1 LGSSKALLA
10 KRQGLT
16 RSHKVNRDEDLCFAS
31 TNNSSDVKQDIR
43 YAFRMLRKQPGFGTI
58 AILTLALG
66 IGANTAIFS
75 IVNAVLLRPLP
86 YRDADRIMVLNESS
100 GPGQDYSV
108 ALPDYFDWRNDNTV
122 FEHLAATHKESRN
135 LSGIPGRDPERVS
148 CASVTR
154 NFFNVVGVS
163 PETGRIFSEDEDKVG
178 APPVVVISDRL
189 WQRAFNRDPG
199 LLGRSITLHDQNF
212 TVIGVMPPQ
221 ITSPQDTD
229 AWFSI
234 MRRSNNPAWMDRSHH
249 PMIFVWG
256 KLKPGVTVDRAR
268 VEMKMI
274 AARLERTYPETN
286 GKVYAV
292 VTPLLENLVGKYR
305 TNLGLLLGAVG
316 LVLLIACANLAN
328 LFAARGAAR
337 AREFAIHAA
346 VGATRGQIVKKLLI
360 ESFVIALLGGALGFF
375 LAIWVRDG
383 LIALSPGNVSRFHQ
397 ISFDLPV
404 LGFTFLVASLTTM
417 LFGLWPAWH
426 TSQADI
432 QLALK
437 AGSAGSGDPPSAKRA
452 RDWLVVSE
460 IALTLTLLVAAGLV
474 LKSFSHLQSLLL
486 GYEPRALFTARF
498 ELPWQKYND
507 RDKINTFAKAL
518 LDKVRS
524 LPGVQNAA
532 VSSNGPLMGGWQTGF
547 WREENQRP
555 QPSDMLN
562 SDLEVVGGDYFST
575 LKVPLLRGRAFNER
589 DTKDSPRVIIID
601 QAMAEQYF
609 PGENPIGKRLGVDP
623 GNDNESYVMSEI
635 VGVVA
640 RMRFHAVDEM
650 APLPVIYCSLGQAQR
665 TSLTLFVR
673 STMASTA
680 LERAVRDA
688 VTSIDSSLPVFDA
701 RPMTDRVRETWGA
714 QRLLSFL
721 FSVFAGLALVLA
733 TIGLYGLLAYTT
745 LKRVPEIGIRLA
757 LGARPAQIRA
767 LILSHGIQLL
777 LIGSAI
783 GLVAAFGLSRA
794 LQSVLFEVKGIDPR
808 IYLGVGLIL
817 FGATLLAAWIP
828 ARRASR
834 VDPIVALH
842 TE

>member
-1 LGSSKALLA
+1 
-10 KRQGLT
+10 
-16 RSHKVNRDEDLCFAS
+16 
-31 TNNSSDVKQDIR
+31 
-43 YAFRMLRKQPGFGTI
+43 MLRKQPGFSVI

-86 YRDADRIMVLNESS
+86 YPDADRIMVLNESS

-135 LSGIPGRDPERVS
+135 LSGIPGRDPERIS

-154 NFFNVVGVS
+154 NFFNIIGL
-163 PETGRIFSEDEDKVG
+163 PPKIGRTFSEDEDKVG
-178 APPVVVISDRL
+178 APPVAVISDRL
-189 WQRAFNRDPG
+189 WRRVFNADPSV
-199 LLGRSITLHDQNF
+199 LGRSITLHDQNF

-221 ITSPQDTD
+221 VTSPQDSD
-229 AWFSI
+229 VWLSM
-234 MRRSNNPAWMDRSHH
+234 MRRSNNPVWMQRFIH
-249 PMIFVWG
+249 PMIYVWG
-256 KLKPGVTVDRAR
+256 KLKPGVTLEQAR
-268 VEMKMI
+268 SEMKTI
-274 AARLERTYPETN
+274 AARLEKAYPETN
-286 GKVYAV
+286 GKETAI

-305 TNLGLLLGAVG
+305 INLTLLLGAVG

-346 VGATRGQIVKKLLI
+346 VGATRFQIVKKLLI

-383 LIALSPGNVSRFHQ
+383 LIALSPGDVSRFHQ

-426 TSQADI
+426 ASHADI

-452 RDWLVVSE
+452 RDWLVISE
-460 IALTLTLLVAAGLV
+460 IALTLTLLVAAGLIV
-474 LKSFSHLQSLLL
+474 KSFSRLQSLSL

-518 LDKVRS
+518 LDKVRG

-547 WREENQRP
+547 WREENPRP

-609 PGENPIGKRLGVDP
+609 PGENPIGKRLGVDA
-623 GNDNESYVMSEI
+623 GNDEEGSVMSEI

-673 STMASTA
+673 STMASA
-680 LERAVRDA
+680 VLERTVHDA

-721 FSVFAGLALVLA
+721 FSIFAGLALVLA

-757 LGARPAQIRA
+757 LGARPDQIRR
-767 LILSHGIQLL
+767 LILSHGLQLL
-777 LIGSAI
+777 SIGSVI
-783 GLVAAFGLSRA
+783 GLIAAFVLSRA
-794 LQSVLFEVKGIDPR
+794 LQSVLFEVKEVDPR

-817 FGATLLAAWIP
+817 FGATLVAAWIP

>member
-1 LGSSKALLA
+1 
-10 KRQGLT
+10 
-16 RSHKVNRDEDLCFAS
+16 
-31 TNNSSDVKQDIR
+31 
-43 YAFRMLRKQPGFGTI
+43 MLRKQPCFSVI
-58 AILTLALG
+58 AILTLTLG

-86 YRDADRIMVLNESS
+86 YPDAERIMVLNESS

-154 NFFNVVGVS
+154 NFFSVVGIS
-163 PETGRIFSEDEDKVG
+163 PEIGRIFSEDEDKVG

-189 WQRAFNRDPG
+189 WRRVFNADPSV
-199 LLGRSITLHDQNF
+199 LGRSITLHDQNF

-221 ITSPQDTD
+221 VTSPQDSD
-229 AWFSI
+229 VWLSM
-234 MRRSNNPAWMDRSHH
+234 MRRSNNPVWMQRFIH
-249 PMIFVWG
+249 PMIYVWG
-256 KLKPGVTVDRAR
+256 KLKPGVTLEQAR
-268 VEMKMI
+268 SEMKTI
-274 AARLERTYPETN
+274 AARLEKTYPETN
-286 GKVYAV
+286 GKETAI

-305 TNLGLLLGAVG
+305 INLTLLLGAVS

-346 VGATRGQIVKKLLI
+346 VGATRGQVVKKLLI
-360 ESFVIALLGGALGFF
+360 ESFVIALIGGALGFF
-375 LAIWVRDG
+375 MAVWVRDG
-383 LIALSPGNVSRFHQ
+383 LIALSPGEVSRFQQ

-404 LGFTFLVASLTTM
+404 LGFTFLIASLTTV
-417 LFGLWPAWH
+417 LFGLWPAW
-426 TSQADI
+426 QASHANV

-452 RDWLVVSE
+452 RDWLVISE

-474 LKSFSHLQSLLL
+474 LKSFSRLQSLSL

-518 LDKVRS
+518 LDKVRG

-547 WREENQRP
+547 WREENPRP

-562 SDLEVVGGDYFST
+562 SDLEVVVGDYFST

-650 APLPVIYCSLGQAQR
+650 APLPVIYCSLGQTQR

-673 STMASTA
+673 SAMASAA

-688 VTSIDSSLPVFDA
+688 VTSIDSSMPVFDA
-701 RPMTDRVRETWGA
+701 RPMSDRVRETWGA

-767 LILSHGIQLL
+767 LIFSHGMQLL
-777 LIGSAI
+777 LIGSVI
-783 GLVAAFGLSRA
+783 GLFAAFALSRA
-794 LQSVLFEVKGIDPR
+794 LQSMLFEVRGTDPK
-808 IYLGVGLIL
+808 IYFGVGLIL
-817 FGATLLAAWIP
+817 FAATLFASWIP

>member
-1 LGSSKALLA
+1 ML
-10 KRQGLT
+10 
-16 RSHKVNRDEDLCFAS
+16 EDLRF
-31 TNNSSDVKQDIR
+31 
-43 YAFRMLRKQPGFGTI
+43 AFRQLIKNPAFSAV
-58 AILTLALG
+58 AIVTLALG

-75 IVNAVLLRPLP
+75 IVNAVLLQPLP
-86 YRDADRIMVLNESS
+86 YPDADRIMVLNESS

-135 LSGIPGRDPERVS
+135 LSGIPGRDPERIS

-154 NFFNVVGVS
+154 NFFNIVGLP
-163 PETGRIFSEDEDKVG
+163 PEIGRTFSEEEDKVG

-189 WQRAFNRDPG
+189 WRRVFNRDPSV
-199 LLGRSITLHDQNF
+199 LGRSITLHDQNF

-221 ITSPQDTD
+221 VTSPQDSD
-229 AWFSI
+229 VWLSM
-234 MRRSNNPAWMDRSHH
+234 MRRSNNPVWMQRFIH
-249 PMIFVWG
+249 PMIYVWG
-256 KLKPGVTVDRAR
+256 KLKPGVTLEQAR
-268 VEMKMI
+268 TEMKTI
-274 AARLERTYPETN
+274 AARLEKAYPETN
-286 GKVYAV
+286 GKETAV

-337 AREFAIHAA
+337 AKEFAIHAA
-346 VGATRGQIVKKLLI
+346 VGATRGQLIKKLLL
-360 ESFVIALLGGALGFF
+360 ESFLIALLGGALGFF
-375 LAIWVRDG
+375 LAVWVRDG
-383 LIALSPGNVSRFHQ
+383 LIALSPGDVSRFQQ
-397 ISFDLPV
+397 ISFDLRV
-404 LGFTFLVASLTTM
+404 LGFTFLIASFTTV
-417 LFGLWPAWH
+417 LFGLWPAW
-426 TSQADI
+426 QASHADV

-452 RDWLVVSE
+452 RDWLVISE
-460 IALTLTLLVAAGLV
+460 IALTLTLLVAAALV
-474 LKSFSHLQSLLL
+474 LKSFSRLQSLSL

-498 ELPWQKYND
+498 ELPWQRYND

-518 LDKVRS
+518 LDKVRG

-547 WREENQRP
+547 WREENPRP
-555 QPSDMLN
+555 QPSDMLS
-562 SDLEVVGGDYFST
+562 SDLEVVVGDYFST
-575 LKVPLLRGRAFNER
+575 LKVPLLRGRTFNER
-589 DTKDSPRVIIID
+589 DTKNSPRVVIID

-623 GNDNESYVMSEI
+623 GNDNENFVMSEI

-640 RMRFHAVDEM
+640 RMRFHAIDEM

-673 STMASTA
+673 STMGSAA
-680 LERAVRDA
+680 LERSIRDA
-688 VTSIDSSLPVFDA
+688 VISIDSSLPTFDA
-701 RPMTDRVRETWGA
+701 RPMLDRVQETWGA

-721 FSVFAGLALVLA
+721 FAIFAGLALLLA

-745 LKRVPEIGIRLA
+745 LKRVREIGIRLA
-757 LGARPAQIRA
+757 LGARPAQIRV
-767 LILSHGIQLL
+767 LVLSHGMHLL

-783 GLVAAFGLSRA
+783 GLLAAFALSRA

-808 IYLGVGLIL
+808 IYLGVGLLL
-817 FGATLLAAWIP
+817 FGATLLASWIP
-828 ARRASR
+828 ARRAAR
-834 VDPIVALH
+834 VDPIIALR